1 MSKNVKLLIRL
12 AFLTAVLTAA
22 LCCQAWALTTPDG
35 INYSSQPD
43 GVTITG
49 GKVSGDLVIP
59 STIDGIPVTKI
70 AARAFQDRASLTSVT
85 SPSSVTEI
93 GDGAFFSCDNLE
105 RVTLSEGLQTLGQQV
120 FQYDHLLTS
129 IVLPDTLTKMG
140 ERCFSDTGLK
150 SIKLSNN
157 LEAIPKLAFDN
168 TQLSSIDIPASV
180 QSLGLCA
187 FEGTDITS
195 LVLPDGI
202 TNIPYNLCAGCKNL
216 VSVTLPNTVIKI
228 EIGAFLNC
236 TSLTSIALP
245 SSLKEL
251 SSNAFGKTGIEE
263 LIIPYGT
270 ESVSLSNMESLK
282 RLYVPSTVQSLY
294 TDSSL
299 SNCVIYCT
307 EGSKAEQACV
317 RHGLSYRYDNSVD
330 TEINVLY
337 NGNRISFGEYGQN
350 PVAENGRTL
359 IPLRSIFETM
369 GADVQ
374 WDSATNT
381 VTATRGG
388 DTISLVIGGS
398 TLYKN
403 GQAVATLD
411 VPAKAINGRTMVP
424 VRAIAEAFNATV
436 EWNGNARYVLITE
449 NR

>member
-1 MSKNVKLLIRL
+1 
-12 AFLTAVLTAA
+12 
-22 LCCQAWALTTPDG
+22 
-35 INYSSQPD
+35 
-43 GVTITG
+43 VTITG
-49 GKVSGDLVIP
+49 GDVSGDLVIP

-70 AARAFQDRASLTSVT
+70 AHWAFHINTSLTSVT
-85 SPSSVTEI
+85 IPSTVTEI
-93 GDGAFFSCDNLE
+93 EGSAFSDCYNLE
-105 RVTLSEGLQTLGQQV
+105 RVTLSEGLQILGGSV
-120 FQYDHLLTS
+120 FENDGALTS
-129 IVLPDTLTKMG
+129 IVLPDSLTKMG
-140 ERCFSDTGLK
+140 DWCFGHSGLV
-150 SIKLSNN
+150 SVKLSSS
-157 LEAIPKLAFDN
+157 LEEIPAYAFYN
-168 TQLSSIDIPASV
+168 TSLSSIDIPASV
-180 QSLGLCA
+180 KSIGGCA
-187 FEGTDITS
+187 FSGTAITS
-195 LVLPDGI
+195 LV
-202 TNIPYNLCAGCKNL
+202 IPEGVTKLSDDLCADCKSL
-216 VSVTLPNTVIKI
+216 TSVTIPSTVT
-228 EIGAFLNC
+228 EIGARAFNGC
-236 TSLTSIALP
+236 TSLTSVSLP
-245 SSLKEL
+245 ANLK
-251 SSNAFGKTGIEE
+251 SMSYVAGGGSFAGTGIEE
-263 LIIPYGT
+263 LIIPYGA
-270 ESVSLSNMESLK
+270 EKIYVSGMENLK
-282 RLYVPSTVQSLY
+282 RLYVPSTVKNCSL
-294 TDSSL
+294 TWGLD
-299 SNCVIYCT
+299 NCVVYCT
-307 EGSKAEQACV
+307 EGSTAEQACKSA
-317 RHGLSYRYDNSVD
+317 GLSYQYDASVD